1 MKPDRIEI
9 RASRNERKQFEE
21 AACLSGMNLS
31 EFLRRS
37 ALDKSCEI
45 IRKNSSIILSNEDRD
60 AFLNALENP
69 PEPSKKLKQA
79 IKHHKRLVK
88 GV

>member
-1 MKPDRIEI
+1 MKQDRIEI
-9 RASRNERKQFEE
+9 RTSKSERKQFEE

-37 ALDKSCEI
+37 ALDKSFEI
-45 IRKNSSIILSNEDRD
+45 LRKSNSIILSNEDRD

-69 PEPSKKLKQA
+69 PEPNKKLKQA
-79 IKHHKRLVK
+79 KKHHKRLIK
-88 GV
+88 AG